1 MINKKELTVRRYA
14 ITSEIP
20 LKQVLDVLKNA
31 GFSCNGDDVV
41 NKDMRQTLLK
51 WYRQEYC
58 KLSKE
63 EKKEKQ
69 KLARDAK
76 VAREN
81 EASAFAEKVANET
94 LPWLIK
100 NGQIMDLCFELL
112 PEVQQ
117 ISIMQEMN
125 NKKISE
131 VYVQS
136 YYDYLKAHYY
146 AKKNLELYEAIN
158 KNKAVFGDIEDRNL
172 QDLKDEYWGI
182 QSFQNTDFL
191 KPNIIG
197 RYCS

>member
-41 NKDMRQTLLK
+41 NKDMQQTLLK

-58 KLSKE
+58 KLTKE

-69 KLARDAK
+69 KLARDAKVVREK

-112 PEVQQ
+112 LEVQQ

-146 AKKNLELYEAIN
+146 AKKILNSMRL
-158 KNKAVFGDIEDRNL
+158 
-172 QDLKDEYWGI
+172 
-182 QSFQNTDFL
+182 
-191 KPNIIG
+191 
-197 RYCS
+197 